1 MKRLHGAKA
10 PHWKHTQGLAAVRI
24 PVPPEVIVPMSMHI
38 GAPAKPVVK
47 AGDEVKVGQLI
58 AEAGGF
64 VSAPIHSGVSGKVKK
79 IDEVLLST
87 GQRGPAIRIETD
99 GEQTLFDGLAPVSV
113 SSKAELIDAVRAS
126 GLVGLGGAA
135 FPASVKLS
143 VKDDVKIDYLLIN
156 GAECEPYITSDTR
169 TMLDDAEMIVEGAA
183 IVQKHLGIPNVV
195 YGIEKNKPECIRKL
209 TGLCS
214 SRQGMRV
221 QSLPALYPQ
230 GGEKVLIYNIT
241 GREVPE
247 GKLPADAGCIV
258 MNCTSLAALYRYI
271 STGMPLVEK
280 CITVDGSAVVNP
292 QNVIAPIGTPIKYLF
307 EFCGGFKTEPSKIL
321 YGGPMMGIA
330 VPDTEVPVLKGT
342 NAVLAFDRKDAILPE
357 PTPCIRCG
365 NCVAHCPMRLAP
377 LEIERA
383 YQLGKPEILE
393 REKVGL
399 CMECGCCA
407 FGCPAKRP
415 LVQVM
420 KLSKAML
427 RDYQTKL
434 KQEAEKKAAKE
445 AAKAAEVKKDT
456 RGSAGGVGNDGVKE
470 PVKEAAKAEAAAAAP
485 DGAGKEAKK

>member
-1 MKRLHGAKA
+1 MKRLHGVKA
-10 PHWKHTQGLAAVRI
+10 PHRKNTAQMAPVRI
-24 PVPPEVIVPMSMHI
+24 PVPPEVIIPMSMHI

-47 AGDEVKVGQLI
+47 AGELVKVGQMI

-79 IDEVLLST
+79 IDEILLST
-87 GQRGPAIRIETD
+87 GQRGPAILIETD
-99 GEQTLFDGLAPVSV
+99 GEQTVSEDVKPVTV
-113 SSKAELIDAVRAS
+113 TSKEELISAARNC

-143 VKDDVKIDYLLIN
+143 VKDGVKVDYLLIN

-169 TMLDDAEMIVEGAA
+169 TMLDDGELVVKGAEL
-183 IVQKHLGIPNVV
+183 VQQYLEIPNVV
-195 YGIEKNKPECIRKL
+195 FGIEDNKKDCIENFRN
-209 TGLCS
+209 LC
-214 SRQGMRV
+214 RGKQGFRV
-221 QSLPALYPQ
+221 EALPAMYPQ

-258 MNCTSLAALYRYI
+258 MNCTSLAALQRYVC
-271 STGMPLVEK
+271 TGMPLVEK
-280 CITVDGSAVVNP
+280 CITVDGSAVADP
-292 QNVIAPIGTPIKYLF
+292 KNVIAPIGTPIKYLF
-307 EFCGGFKTEPSKIL
+307 EFCGGFKTDPAKVL

-342 NAVLAFDRKDAILPE
+342 NAVLAFDRADGILPE
-357 PTPCIRCG
+357 PTACIRCG
-365 NCVAHCPMRLAP
+365 NCVSHCPMRLAP

-383 YQLGKPEILE
+383 YLLKKPEFLE

-415 LVQVM
+415 LVHVM
-420 KLSKAML
+420 KLSKVML
-427 RDYQTKL
+427 REYQTAR
-434 KQEAEKKAAKE
+434 KQAAEKKAAQE
-445 AAKAAEVKKDT
+445 AAKAQEPEKAGTAGTASENQQKKEEN
-456 RGSAGGVGNDGVKE
+456 R
-470 PVKEAAKAEAAAAAP
+470 
-485 DGAGKEAKK
+485 

>member
-1 MKRLHGAKA
+1 MKRLHGVKA
-10 PHWKHTQGLAAVRI
+10 PHWKHTADLAAVRI
-24 PVPPEVIVPMSMHI
+24 PIPPEVIIPMSMHI

-47 AGDEVKVGQLI
+47 AGDPVKVGQLI

-79 IDEVLLST
+79 IDEILLST
-87 GQRGPAIRIETD
+87 GQKGTAVIIETD
-99 GEQTLFDGLAPVSV
+99 GEQEVCPDMAPVTV
-113 SSKAELIDAVRAS
+113 TSKEELIEAVKAS
-126 GLVGLGGAA
+126 GLVGLGGAG

-143 VKDDVKIDYLLIN
+143 VKDGVKIDYLLVN

-169 TMLDDAEMIVEGAA
+169 TMLDDAELIVGGAEL
-183 IVQKHLGIPNVV
+183 VQKYLKIPEVV
-195 YGIEKNKPECIRKL
+195 FGIENNKQECIRKL
-209 TGLCS
+209 GELCQGK
-214 SRQGMRV
+214 QGMRV
-221 QSLPALYPQ
+221 ESLPAMYPQ

-258 MNCTSLAALYRYI
+258 MNCTSLAALYRYV

-280 CITVDGSAVVNP
+280 CITVDGSAVAKP

-307 EFCGGFKTEPSKIL
+307 EFCGGFKTDPAKIL

-330 VPDTEVPVLKGT
+330 VPDAEVPVLKGT
-342 NAVLAFDRKDAILPE
+342 NAVLAFDREDGILPE
-357 PTPCIRCG
+357 PTACIRCG
-365 NCVAHCPMRLAP
+365 NCVKHCPMRLLP

-383 YQLGKPEILE
+383 FNLKKPEVLE
-393 REKVGL
+393 QEKVGL

-415 LVQVM
+415 LVHVM

-427 RDYQTKL
+427 RDYQTAKKL
-434 KQEAEKKAAKE
+434 EAEKKAAKE
-445 AAKAAEVKKDT
+445 ENK
-456 RGSAGGVGNDGVKE
+456 
-470 PVKEAAKAEAAAAAP
+470 
-485 DGAGKEAKK
+485 